1 MAATGTE
8 SPAGFRGDIQGLR
21 AVAVGAVVLYHAGVP
36 FLPGG
41 FVGVDVF
48 FVISGFLITTHLLTE
63 LDREGRVRFARFYAR
78 RARRILPAAFVVLAA
93 SVVAALI
100 WYPPLLMGEVWK
112 DAVAT
117 ALYVPNYLFAV
128 EGTDYLAEQTPSLF
142 QHYWSLGIEEQFYLL
157 WPVVLAAAAA
167 FTRTRRALFVILAAL
182 VAVSF
187 AVGVAQTY
195 SDQPWAFFSLP
206 TRAWELGAG
215 GLLAIAVSRGIRVPA
230 RLAPT
235 AGWIGL
241 AGIVAAIVL
250 FDAGTLFPG
259 VAAALPVA
267 ATLLVIFAGTTSSR
281 GAPTA
286 VLSTPG
292 MMFVGAISYSL
303 YLVHWPALLVPQAAS
318 GFTAPLPLAVALG
331 IAVLCVPAAW
341 VLHRL
346 VENPVRRA
354 PWLVTARPRR
364 SLAAALGGSAAC
376 VLLASA
382 AAATAS
388 AAPLRTDALA
398 SSAVTA
404 PPAATSFVPANVT
417 PDLRDVRDDEPVIY
431 ADGCVD
437 DYRSSEAKG
446 CVYEPAKTASAPA
459 PRIVLFGDS
468 HAASWFPAVA
478 GAAEAQGYALQ
489 VFTKASCRSLEMP
502 QERDGVPYVSC
513 DHWRAKVLE
522 RLGEDPPAL
531 VILANYAAAADN
543 VGADRWR
550 EGLTGTLDAID
561 VPVVILADS
570 PDLRTPPAVCLSA
583 HLTDTPVCSVSAAEA
598 LRPEVR
604 AIERAV
610 AAAEGAEV
618 IDLGRF
624 FCDDTCGPIIGDT
637 VVYRDAH
644 HLTAT
649 FSELLAPPL
658 ARELAPILA
667 GVEESPPAG

>member
-1 MAATGTE
+1 M
-8 SPAGFRGDIQGLR
+8 
-21 AVAVGAVVLYHAGVP
+21 GAVVLYHAGVP

-41 FVGVDVF
+41 FIGVDVF
-48 FVISGFLITTHLLTE
+48 FVISGFLITTHLLAE

-78 RARRILPAAFVVLAA
+78 RARRILPAAFVVIAA
-93 SVVAALI
+93 SVVAAVI

-142 QHYWSLGIEEQFYLL
+142 QHYWSLGVEEQFYLL
-157 WPVVLAAAAA
+157 WPVVLAGAAA
-167 FTRTRRALFVILAAL
+167 FTRTRRCLFVVLAVL

-187 AVGVAQTY
+187 AGGVVQTY

-215 GLLAIAVSRGIRVPA
+215 GLLALAVSRGIRIPA
-230 RLAPT
+230 RLAPA

-241 AGIVAAIVL
+241 AGIVAVAVL
-250 FDAGTLFPG
+250 FDAGTVFPG

-267 ATLLVIFAGTTSSR
+267 ATLLVILAGSTPVR
-281 GAPTA
+281 GGPGA
-286 VLSTPG
+286 VLSTRG
-292 MMFVGAISYSL
+292 MLFVGAISYSL

-318 GFTAPLPLAVALG
+318 GFTASLPLPVALG
-331 IAVLCVPAAW
+331 IAALCVPAAW
-341 VLHRL
+341 VLHRI
-346 VENPVRRA
+346 VENPVRRM
-354 PWLVTARPRR
+354 PWLVAARPRR
-364 SLAAALGGSAAC
+364 SLVAALAGSAAC

-388 AAPLRTDALA
+388 AAPLRTGDVA
-398 SSAVTA
+398 SSEVAA
-404 PPAATSFVPANVT
+404 PPAATSFVPSNVT
-417 PDLRDVRDDEPVIY
+417 PDLRDVLDDEPVIY

-437 DYRSSEAKG
+437 DYHSAEAKG
-446 CVYEPAKTASAPA
+446 CLYGDVDA

-478 GAAEAQGYALQ
+478 GAAEAHGYALQ

-513 DHWRAKVLE
+513 DQWRAKVFE
-522 RLGEDPPAL
+522 RLREDPPTL
-531 VILANYAAAADN
+531 VIVANYAAAADN
-543 VGADRWR
+543 VGADPWR

-583 HLTDTPVCSVSAAEA
+583 HLTDTAACGASADEA

-604 AIERAV
+604 GIEREV

-618 IDLGRF
+618 IDLARY
-624 FCDDTCGPIIGDT
+624 FCDEMCAPIIGDS

-649 FSELLAPPL
+649 FSERLAPPL

-667 GVEESPPAG
+667 GVEGSSQTG

>member
-1 MAATGTE
+1 MTATDAAP
-8 SPAGFRGDIQGLR
+8 SAGFRGDIQGLR

-48 FVISGFLITTHLLTE
+48 FVISGFLITTHLLAE

-100 WYPPLLMGEVWK
+100 WYPPLLMAEVWK

-142 QHYWSLGIEEQFYLL
+142 QHYWSLGIEEQFYLV
-157 WPVVLAAAAA
+157 WPLVLAVAAVFA
-167 FTRTRRALFVILAAL
+167 RTRRALIVILGGLVAASFVAGAL
-182 VAVSF
+182 VTF
-187 AVGVAQTY
+187 T
-195 SDQPWAFFSLP
+195 DQPWAFFSLP

-215 GLLAIAVSRGIRVPA
+215 GLLAVAVSRGIRLPA
-230 RLAPT
+230 RLAPV

-241 AGIVAAIVL
+241 VGIVAAIVL
-250 FDAGTLFPG
+250 FDGETVFPG

-267 ATLLVIFAGTTSSR
+267 ATMLVIFAGSTR
-281 GAPTA
+281 ARWAPTA
-286 VLSTPG
+286 ALSTRG
-292 MMFVGAISYSL
+292 MLFIGAISYSL
-303 YLVHWPALLVPQAAS
+303 YLVHWPALVVPQAAS
-318 GFTAPLPLAVALG
+318 GFTSPLPLGVALG
-331 IAVLCVPAAW
+331 IAAFCVPVAW

-346 VENPVRRA
+346 VEDPVRRA
-354 PWLVTARPRR
+354 PWLVAARPRR
-364 SLAAALGGSAAC
+364 SLVAALAGSAAC
-376 VLLASA
+376 ILVASA
-382 AAATAS
+382 AGVAA
-388 AAPLRTDALA
+388 AAEPLRTAERA
-398 SSAVTA
+398 SSAVTV

-417 PDLRDVRDDEPVIY
+417 PDLREVGEDEPVIY
-431 ADGCVD
+431 ADDCVD
-437 DYRSSEAKG
+437 DYHSAEAKG
-446 CVYEPAKTASAPA
+446 CVYGDADA
-459 PRIVLFGDS
+459 PRIVLYGDS

-478 GAAEAQGYALQ
+478 GAAEAQGYAVQ
-489 VFTKASCRSLEMP
+489 VFTKASCRSLEMA

-513 DHWRAKVLE
+513 DRWRAKVLE
-522 RLGEDPPAL
+522 TLRDDPPEL

-543 VGADRWR
+543 VGAVAWG
-550 EGLTGTLDAID
+550 EGLSGTLGAID
-561 VPVVILADS
+561 APVVVLADS
-570 PDLRTPPAVCLSA
+570 PDLRSAPAVCLSA
-583 HLTDTPVCSVSAAEA
+583 HLRDTAQCGAPADEA

-604 AIERAV
+604 AIERDV

-618 IDLGRF
+618 VDLARF
-624 FCDDTCGPIIGDT
+624 FCQDTCEPIIGDT

-649 FSELLAPPL
+649 FSAKLAPPL
-658 ARELAPILA
+658 ARELAPILDRASA
-667 GVEESPPAG
+667 GQSSRR